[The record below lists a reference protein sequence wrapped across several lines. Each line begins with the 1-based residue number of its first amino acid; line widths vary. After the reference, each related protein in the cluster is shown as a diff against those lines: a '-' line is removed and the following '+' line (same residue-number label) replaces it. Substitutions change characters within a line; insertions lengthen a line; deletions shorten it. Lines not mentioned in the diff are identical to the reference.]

1 MWGPL
6 FDKAGIQL
14 VVTGHQH
21 VFRYDP
27 PAPGRTWA
35 QIVGGGPDFTPGK
48 SRSYPTVIEGRVEGG
63 ALRVTVHD
71 CGNKRIVFDR
81 RFGA

>member
-1 MWGPL
+1 M
-6 FDKAGIQL
+6 
-14 VVTGHQH
+14 
-21 VFRYDP
+21 R
-27 PAPGRTWA
+27 

-48 SRSYPTVIEGRVEGG
+48 SRSYPTVIEGHVEGG